1 MQHFAVHAVTVFL
14 GFFAIMNP
22 VANTPVFIGLT
33 DGDSP
38 QTKKTIARHSVL
50 LAFLIIAVFC
60 LAGKLIFTLFGISLP
75 ALRIAG
81 GIVVFLIGFHMLQG
95 EPSRVHH
102 PSKNDQKKCL
112 EAKLSV
118 AVSPLAIPILAGP
131 GTIATA
137 VNYTAAGGWGAASIT
152 LGAFALL
159 CLITYVFFLWGQHLI
174 EYIGENAVK
183 VVTRLMGL
191 VLAVIGVQM
200 LINGIYGAVHA
211 FH

>member
-1 MQHFAVHAVTVFL
+1 MPHFAVHAITVFL

-33 DGDSP
+33 QGDSP
-38 QTKKTIARHSVL
+38 QTRKTIARNSVL
-50 LAFLIIAVFC
+50 LAFLIIAIFC

-102 PSKNDQKKCL
+102 PSADDQQKCL

-137 VNYTAAGGWGAASIT
+137 VNYTAAGGWGATSIT

-159 CLITYVFFLWGQHLI
+159 CLITYVFFLWGQRFVA
-174 EYIGENAVK
+174 YIGENAVK

-191 VLAVIGVQM
+191 ILAVIGVQM
-200 LINGIYGAVHA
+200 LIIGIYGAVHA

>member
-1 MQHFAVHAVTVFL
+1 MPHFAVHAVTVFL

-33 DGDSP
+33 SGDSP

-95 EPSRVHH
+95 ESSRVHQ
-102 PSKNDQKKCL
+102 PSKDDRQKCL

-131 GTIATA
+131 GAIAAA

-159 CLITYVFFLWGQHLI
+159 CFITYVFFLWGQRFI